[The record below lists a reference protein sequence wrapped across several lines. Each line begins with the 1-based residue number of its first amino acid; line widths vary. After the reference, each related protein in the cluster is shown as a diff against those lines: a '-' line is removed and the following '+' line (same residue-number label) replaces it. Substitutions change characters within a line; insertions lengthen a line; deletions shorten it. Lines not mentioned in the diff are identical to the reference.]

1 MWSVLPSLSGSY
13 AHSTD
18 DAYFKRTSTVKIER
32 LTAAFSPRDLK
43 DLEEGG
49 VGQRREGGGR
59 KSMEGWR
66 GKDADTED
74 GEARGRKRRDNVR
87 RSRERDG
94 LEVITEA
101 LKSQITQIS

>member
-1 MWSVLPSLSGSY
+1 
-13 AHSTD
+13 
-18 DAYFKRTSTVKIER
+18 
-32 LTAAFSPRDLK
+32 
-43 DLEEGG
+43 
-49 VGQRREGGGR
+49 
-59 KSMEGWR
+59 MEGWR